1 MTSAAR
7 TETRA
12 DIGIE
17 MIREWVPDSKPKAV
31 VVLVHGIAEHSGR
44 YERTGRLLADAGF
57 HVRSF
62 DLIGHGASGGARVD
76 IDDWGRFHAQV
87 EHHMVWARETG
98 LPVILMGHSMGTLI
112 SMGYIL
118 DDRIAPDLL
127 VLTAPTLAGGAAWQ
141 RALAGPV
148 ARIFP
153 KLAMPQGVKAEQL
166 SRDPEV
172 GVAYFADPLVTTKA
186 TARFGAALFAAIDQ
200 VKSRLPEITVPILAL
215 HGGSDALV
223 PPQTSAVLG
232 DLANCERRVYPS
244 LRHEILNE
252 PEGPEI
258 VAEIIEWANQRI

>member
-7 TETRA
+7 TETHA

-17 MIREWVPDSKPKAV
+17 MIREWVPEGEPKAV

-44 YERTGRLLADAGF
+44 YERTGDLLADAGF

-62 DLIGHGASGGARVD
+62 DLIGHGASGGPRVD
-76 IDDWGRFHAQV
+76 IDDWSRFHDQV
-87 EHHMVWARETG
+87 EKHMDWARETE

-118 DDRIAPDLL
+118 DDRNPPDLL

-148 ARIFP
+148 ARILP
-153 KLAMPQGVKAEQL
+153 KLAMPQSVKAAQL

-172 GVAYFADPLVTTKA
+172 GVAYFADPLVTTTA
-186 TARFGAALFAAIDQ
+186 TARFGAALFAAIDR
-200 VKSRLPEITVPILAL
+200 VKAGLPGIKMPVLAL
-215 HGGSDALV
+215 HGGADTLV
-223 PPQTSAVLG
+223 PTQTSVILG
-232 DLANCERRVYPS
+232 DLDNCERRVYPS

-252 PEGPEI
+252 PEGSEI
-258 VAEIIEWANQRI
+258 VAEIIEWINDH

>member
-1 MTSAAR
+1 MTSIAR
-7 TETRA
+7 TETHA

-17 MIREWVPDSKPKAV
+17 MIREWVPDGAPKAI

-44 YERTGRLLADAGF
+44 YERTGGLLADAGF

-76 IDDWGRFHAQV
+76 IDDWSRFHDQV
-87 EHHMVWARETG
+87 EQHMIWARESG
-98 LPVILMGHSMGTLI
+98 LPVVLMGHSMGTLI

-118 DDRIAPDLL
+118 DDRIAPDLM

-148 ARIFP
+148 ARILP
-153 KLAMPQGVKAEQL
+153 RLAMPQGVKAGQL

-172 GVAYFADPLVTTKA
+172 GVAYFTDPLVITTA
-186 TARFGAALFAAIDQ
+186 TARFGAALFAAIDRT
-200 VKSRLPEITVPILAL
+200 KPRLSEITVTTLAL
-215 HGGSDALV
+215 HGGSDPLV
-223 PPQTSAVLG
+223 PPHTSAVLG

-258 VAEIIEWANQRI
+258 VAKIIEWINERI